1 MQKRSKRKIIRR
13 IVKKR
18 THDGN
23 FVPVEV
29 TKTVIDKD
37 GSRSI
42 TRENPEKYAAKM
54 HRHNSEHHDS
64 DDAFQG
70 TINLTNQAAGFS
82 TGEKSQKSLVDP
94 YANLDYPGIGRANTG
109 G

>member
-1 MQKRSKRKIIRR
+1 MQRRSKRKIIRR

-18 THDGN
+18 TSDGN

-37 GSRSI
+37 GSKSI

-54 HRHNSEHHDS
+54 KRNASEQDS
-64 DDAFQG
+64 VDAFHG
-70 TINLTNQAAGFS
+70 TINLTN
-82 TGEKSQKSLVDP
+82 
-94 YANLDYPGIGRANTG
+94 
-109 G
+109 